1 MKFTKGSYITTLPCG
16 NQCSQEC
23 FADVSENN
31 AKEYIS
37 ALLENGYTQ
46 NEITTPNGNIFTTL
60 TDNEGLIHLS
70 YFKHDNTLKILRDP
84 LKETV
89 YKTAEP
95 TYKKIT
101 DTTLAIIPLDYA
113 HREIADAH
121 GMSYVITLEDGRYI
135 IIDGGYGD
143 YVRKNVKT
151 ETHDAEILYEY
162 LQKNN
167 KRCDDILIAAWIFT
181 HPHEDHYGAFTKFSK
196 LYGNDVKIQYFI
208 FNNGDFSTYSDQYP
222 PDDFLQKKLP
232 EIIKF
237 SFPNSKTIKPH
248 IGQSIS
254 FCNLKLTAIFTQET
268 CIPYFKPTAN
278 DASLVLRI
286 TVNEK
291 SVLFMADC
299 DTASTNLITTIYQ
312 NSLKSDYMQVN
323 HHGYSGATCVLYD
336 YVSPEYTLWTT
347 SKIAF
352 DKRVS
357 GEKYEF
363 IGNAVESNKY
373 IFDKLGYE
381 RCLIADG
388 NVQHIV
394 FS

>member
-31 AKEYIS
+31 VKEYIS

-70 YFKHDNTLKILRDP
+70 YFKHDNTFKILYDP

-101 DTTLAIIPLDYA
+101 DTTLAIVPLDYS

-143 YVRKNVKT
+143 YVRKNIKT
-151 ETHDAEILYEY
+151 ETRDAQILYEY

-167 KRCDDILIAAWIFT
+167 KRYDDILIAAWIFT

-196 LYGNDVKIQYFI
+196 LYGNDVEIQYFI

-232 EIIKF
+232 EIIKS

-254 FCNLKLTAIFTQET
+254 FCNLKLTAVFTQET

-278 DASLVLRI
+278 DASLVLRM

-299 DTASTNLITTIYQ
+299 DTASTNLITAIYQ

-323 HHGYSGATCVLYD
+323 HHGYSGATCTLYD

-352 DKRVS
+352 DKRIS
-357 GEKYEF
+357 GKKYEF

-373 IFDKLGYE
+373 IFEKLGYNH
-381 RCLIADG
+381 CLIADG
-388 NVQHIV
+388 DIQHIV